1 MSRGLSPERRS
12 LFFALAIV
20 LLVAA
25 TLGLNF
31 ASAKPTES
39 VASDQAL
46 VGAVLSTKIALWGR
60 ELAAAAPGTNVGA
73 SYEDMALQ
81 SLEEAASTGTASE
94 RAKALRRLA
103 ILRSLWGRTD
113 AAEALERLAQLEPA
127 ERAPAPADEVELLRP
142 ILVGGPISPENRAFL
157 EARLSELSL
166 GWFDHLLR
174 ARLLRQS
181 GDDAG
186 AEAALSQARAQASLT
201 VLAMVA
207 FGGTLLGGAIAWLV
221 VLGTGTRR
229 RLLEGLRA
237 GFRRAPLPPATRAVL
252 LGTFAAYLG
261 ASLVVWSLVRRVP
274 SPLAQGPT
282 GRAALLVLCEIVIA
296 GLTYAVFRALR
307 GREGP
312 RVADLG
318 FRTTSLL
325 RDMGAGLVA
334 YLMLLPLLL
343 LVIVPLAAVFKR
355 LGVPSQSHP
364 IVDAIQAGA
373 DEPLSLVLLLVVA
386 AVQAPLVEE
395 TLFRGALYPA
405 LRGRLGG
412 LSAALLASFIFA
424 ALHPQLGLGL
434 LGVFLIGFVL
444 TLVYEVTG
452 SLVASA
458 TAHALNNGVLLAI
471 AIALFAK

>member
-1 MSRGLSPERRS
+1 MGLRPERRS
-12 LFFALAIV
+12 LFYAVAIV

-31 ASAKPTES
+31 ASAKPSES

-60 ELAAAAPGTNVGA
+60 ELAAAAPGTDVGA

-81 SLEEAASTGTASE
+81 SLEEAAGTGTANE

-103 ILRSLWGRTD
+103 ILRSLWDRAD
-113 AAEALERLAQLEPA
+113 AAEALDRLSAFDAA
-127 ERAPAPADEVELLRP
+127 ERAPAPADEVELLRT
-142 ILVGGPISPENRAFL
+142 ILVGGLISRENRALL
-157 EARLSELSL
+157 EPRLGELSL

-174 ARLLRQS
+174 ARLLRKS
-181 GDDAG
+181 GDDEG
-186 AEAALSQARAQASLT
+186 ADAALSSARAQASLT
-201 VLAMVA
+201 VLAMFA

-229 RLLEGLRA
+229 RLLESLRA

-252 LGTFAAYLG
+252 LGTFASYLG
-261 ASLVVWSLVRRVP
+261 VSLLVWGLVRRVP
-274 SPLAQGPT
+274 STLTQGPT
-282 GRAALLVLCEIVIA
+282 GRAALLVLCELLIA

-307 GREGP
+307 GPEGP
-312 RVADLG
+312 RVAELG
-318 FRTTSLL
+318 FRKATLL
-325 RDMGAGLVA
+325 RDVGAGLVA

-343 LVIVPLAAVFKR
+343 VVIVPLAAVFKR

-373 DEPLSLVLLLVVA
+373 DAPLSLVLLFVVA
-386 AVQAPLVEE
+386 AVLAPLIEE

-405 LRGRLGG
+405 LRGRMGG
-412 LSAALLASFIFA
+412 LAAALLGAFVFA